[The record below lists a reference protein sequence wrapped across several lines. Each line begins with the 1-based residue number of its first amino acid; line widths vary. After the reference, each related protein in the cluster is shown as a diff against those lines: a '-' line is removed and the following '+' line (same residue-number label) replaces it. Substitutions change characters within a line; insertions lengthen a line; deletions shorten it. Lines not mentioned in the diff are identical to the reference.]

1 MHTKLF
7 QYIILSSSSSS
18 LQNLRE
24 WLSIHEKFGQVLFE
38 YEVWVHVSCECL
50 SSHSRCF
57 MKHKE

>member
-7 QYIILSSSSSS
+7 QYIILSSSSS

-57 MKHKE
+57 M